1 MIIHNI
7 LKQLYESVYHESH
20 IIMKMSS
27 LTAVLTSNGGVGD
40 WMKIFNKSFLHTG
53 APKSDVWDKLNK
65 KVVDAYSK
73 ETCFPAPN
81 NVFRALRL
89 CGLGKVRVV
98 IIGQD
103 PYHGVG
109 QADGLAF
116 SVPVG
121 VKIPPSL
128 RNILLERADDLK
140 LPPRNSDLSDL
151 AEDGVLLLNSVM
163 TVASGRAAS
172 HKNWGWEEVTLE
184 LIRAINLNKENVCF
198 ILWGAYA
205 QKYKTEI
212 NELKHFVH
220 VSPHPSPLSSYK
232 GFFKSKPFSKVNA
245 SLELFSLMPINW

>member
-7 LKQLYESVYHESH
+7 LKSLFESVYQENH

-27 LTAVLTSNGGVGD
+27 LSAVLTSNGGVGD
-40 WMKIFNKSFLHTG
+40 WMKFFNKIFLHSS
-53 APKSDVWDKLNK
+53 APKSDIWERLDK
-65 KVVDAYSK
+65 KVVYAYSTG
-73 ETCFPAPN
+73 TCFPAPKD
-81 NVFRALRL
+81 VFRALRL
-89 CGLGKVRVV
+89 CSLGKVRVV

-128 RNILLERADDLK
+128 RNILKERADDLN
-140 LPPRNSDLSDL
+140 LPPRNSDLTDL

-163 TVASGRAAS
+163 TVASGKAAS

-184 LIRAINLNKENVCF
+184 LIRAINVNKANVCF

-205 QKYKTEI
+205 QKYRAEI

-220 VSPHPSPLSSYK
+220 VSSHPSPLSAHK
-232 GFFKSKPFSKVNA
+232 GFFKSKPFSKVNS
-245 SLELFSLMPINW
+245 SLELFSLMPVNW

>member
-1 MIIHNI
+1 
-7 LKQLYESVYHESH
+7 LFESVHHESH
-20 IIMKMSS
+20 INLKMSS
-27 LTAVLTSNGGVGD
+27 LIAALSSEGGVGD
-40 WMKIFNKSFLHTG
+40 WMKIFNKIFLHPG
-53 APKSDVWDKLNK
+53 APKSDVWDKLDK
-65 KVVDAYSK
+65 KVVDAYSID
-73 ETCFPAPN
+73 TCFPAPKN
-81 NVFRALRL
+81 IFRAMRL
-89 CGLGKVRVV
+89 CGLNKVRVV

-121 VKIPPSL
+121 VKVPPSL
-128 RNILLERADDLK
+128 RNILQERADDLK

-163 TVASGRAAS
+163 TVASGRASS
-172 HKNWGWEEVTLE
+172 HKNWGWEAVTLE
-184 LIRAINLNKENVCF
+184 LIRAINLNKKNVCF

-232 GFFKSKPFSKVNA
+232 GFFKSKPFSKVND
-245 SLELFSLMPINW
+245 SLELFSLMPVNW